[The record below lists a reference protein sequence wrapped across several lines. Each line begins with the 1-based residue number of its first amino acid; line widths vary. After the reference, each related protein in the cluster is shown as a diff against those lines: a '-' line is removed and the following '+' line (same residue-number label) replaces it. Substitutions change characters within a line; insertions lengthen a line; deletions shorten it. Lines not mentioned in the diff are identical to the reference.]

1 MGAQEGFRMGSEAVA
16 GRVRVGVAEGR
27 AVGMA
32 CALMLALA
40 LALSL
45 VLVLATPVSAKSGGC
60 PKPKF
65 LTGRRTALRITCASE
80 GRAGS
85 LVTVTAVWPH
95 DAALLIYFTNK
106 SCATT
111 HAKAKALI
119 RTEGNE
125 GFVFDQLLP
134 AGGDRG
140 WFTEASSVVFRG
152 GPNQFKTTCAM
163 VYATNGRGR
172 IGRTLVRAKAR
183 LVA

>member
-1 MGAQEGFRMGSEAVA
+1 MGSETVRGRVRMGVAQGLAAALMCAVVCLLAVA
-16 GRVRVGVAEGR
+16 GPAGAR
-27 AVGMA
+27 
-32 CALMLALA
+32 
-40 LALSL
+40 
-45 VLVLATPVSAKSGGC
+45 SGGC

-65 LTGRRTALRITCASE
+65 LSGHRNALRITCASE

-85 LVTVTAVWPH
+85 SVTVTAIWPRN
-95 DAALLIYFTNK
+95 AALFIYFTNK

-111 HAKAKALI
+111 HGKAKALI
-119 RTEGNE
+119 RSEGNE
-125 GFVFDQLLP
+125 GFVFDELLP
-134 AGGDRG
+134 ATGNRG
-140 WFTEASSVVFRG
+140 WFTEVSNTVFRG